1 LSLPIPL
8 HIIASCADRKRS
20 GYSPEIQLRSIRGR
34 DPAERLEQWW
44 TALSAQGGSRVAARD
59 LYVGPYW
66 STVRELAAVDT
77 RGHLAIS
84 MWVAS
89 AGYGLVPAAA
99 RIRPYSATFRP
110 NAADSVIR
118 RADKQRDVRSKMWW
132 EGLARKQSLGWK
144 APRRISALAKREPHA
159 HIMVI
164 GSSGY
169 IAAMEDDLMGVLKVH
184 GSSKRLVIV
193 SGDPRSC
200 RDELQGSWIEST
212 ARLQFKVGG
221 SLPALHA
228 RVARQ
233 ILNDAPRFGL
243 EASALRARW
252 ARISERSPEIM
263 KPVRTPASDL
273 DVKSFIRESLQKEPS
288 LKHTRLLRD
297 FRSSGHACEQSRFRE
312 LFQQV
317 LSEQSR

>member
-1 LSLPIPL
+1 
-8 HIIASCADRKRS
+8 
-20 GYSPEIQLRSIRGR
+20 
-34 DPAERLEQWW
+34 
-44 TALSAQGGSRVAARD
+44 
-59 LYVGPYW
+59 
-66 STVRELAAVDT
+66 
-77 RGHLAIS
+77 
-84 MWVAS
+84 
-89 AGYGLVPAAA
+89 
-99 RIRPYSATFRP
+99 
-110 NAADSVIR
+110 
-118 RADKQRDVRSKMWW
+118 
-132 EGLARKQSLGWK
+132 
-144 APRRISALAKREPHA
+144 
-159 HIMVI
+159 MVI

-169 IAAMEDDLMGVLKVH
+169 ISAMEDDLLAVLKVH
-184 GSSKRLVIV
+184 GSSDRLVIV

-200 RDELQGSWIEST
+200 RDELKGSWIESS

-243 EASALRARW
+243 DASALRARW

-273 DVKSFIRESLQKEPS
+273 DVKSFIRESLHKEPS

-297 FRSSGHACEQSRFRE
+297 FRNSGHACEQARFRE

-317 LSEQSR
+317 LKEQFR